1 MDKKV
6 NTPCKKVA
14 VLHVDAR
21 CNMELFND
29 WMSL

>member
-6 NTPCKKVA
+6 NTPCKKLA
-14 VLHVDAR
+14 VWHVDA
-21 CNMELFND
+21 CCYMELFND

>member
-14 VLHVDAR
+14 VWHVDVR
-21 CNMELFND
+21 CYMELLND
-29 WMSL
+29 WMAL